1 MATTFLAPTPKLQF
15 FDANGAPLAG
25 GKLYTYEAGS
35 TTPQVTY
42 TDYVGGTANTNPVIL
57 DSRGEASV
65 WLNTP
70 LYKMALYDSTNVLI
84 WTVDNI
90 GGFVTLAQLAESGGS
105 NLIGYLPAGAGAVA
119 TTVQTKLREVVS
131 VLDFGADPTGVAD
144 SGEAIRTAITS
155 LPANG
160 GGVYFPNGTYKVTA
174 AVGDP
179 SNTAIYVPTGVR
191 IYGASEIGTKI
202 IPGSNNTVIFR
213 MIGLNGGIDNIQ
225 IDNPSSTYTNVS
237 GIRLA
242 PTDET
247 QTTTRS
253 DVEFNNITNVSI
265 RRVREAIVLKCGP
278 RVGGADSYCYYNN
291 FTNIDIRNCLIGV
304 WLKIPNGGS
313 PGSGVNRNR
322 FINLRAGETG
332 TNTGLQIDAGDT
344 NTFVGCSFEGITS
357 GTSPSSTP
365 TAIVVDY
372 NSATYSC
379 TDNKFYGLTIEACT
393 RSVSNKNDFLEFYG
407 YYDATNTFNVPPPV
421 GALPLAV
428 NMSRGKVAGTQ
439 VGTNRTPTATGDF
452 YTYNNPSIVQVVTG
466 IGGKAEFRV
475 DTATAYGLFSYYN
488 AGVKQWSMGSL
499 ATGSGNL
506 TIFNASDSIIGQ
518 FVATSG
524 GAFKP
529 LQSASAPTYIK
540 GAIYFDT
547 TLDKLRVGGATGWE
561 TITSV

>member
-1 MATTFLAPTPKLQF
+1 MSLTKVSYSMVT
-15 FDANGAPLAG
+15 
-25 GKLYTYEAGS
+25 GS
-35 TTPQVTY
+35 
-42 TDYVGGTANTNPVIL
+42 PV
-57 DSRGEASV
+57 
-65 WLNTP
+65 
-70 LYKMALYDSTNVLI
+70 NVL
-84 WTVDNI
+84 D
-90 GGFVTLAQLAESGGS
+90 
-105 NLIGYLPAGAGAVA
+105 Y
-119 TTVQTKLREVVS
+119 
-131 VLDFGADPTGVAD
+131 GADPTGVAD
-144 SGEAIRTAITS
+144 SGNAIRAAVASVTT
-155 LPANG
+155 NG
-160 GGVYFPNGTYKVTA
+160 GQVYIPAGTYKVTA
-174 AVGDP
+174 AGGDT
-179 SNTAIYVPTGVR
+179 SDTAIYSPSNVR
-191 IYGASEIGTKI
+191 ICGASEVGTKI

-213 MIGLNGGIDNIQ
+213 MIGLNGGIENIQ
-225 IDNPSSTYTNVS
+225 IDNPSNTYTNVS

-242 PTDET
+242 PTDEA

-265 RRVREAIVLKCGP
+265 RRVQEAIVLKCGP
-278 RVGGADSYCYYNN
+278 RVSGADSYCYYNS
-291 FTNIDIRNCLIGV
+291 FINIDIRNCVIGI
-304 WLKIPNGGS
+304 WLKIPNGGD

-322 FINLRAGETG
+322 FINVRVGETG

-344 NTFVGCSFEGITS
+344 NTFVGCSFEGIQT
-357 GTSPSSTP
+357 GTSPNATP

-372 NSATYSC
+372 NSSSYSC

-428 NMSRGKVAGTQ
+428 NMSRGNVAGTQ

-452 YTYNNPSIVQVVTG
+452 YTYNTPSLVQAVTG
-466 IGGKAEFRV
+466 IGGQAEFRV

-499 ATGSGNL
+499 ATGSSNL

-518 FVATSG
+518 FVANSG

-547 TLDKLRVGGATGWE
+547 TLNKLRVGGATGWE